1 MTLPIITAFFV
12 SFAIVLIIGM
22 PIIKYLHKLKCGQKI
37 LEDGPKWHMPKQDTP
52 TMGGIIFISALVI
65 CMAAMCFFPSIR
77 NDLTFLPILT
87 FALLFGAIGFID
99 DFTKIKHK
107 ANMGLTAMQK
117 LLLQIVIAVLYLSF
131 LRYIGLMSP
140 SIYIPFAN
148 ITIEIGW
155 YIFLPFAAFVI
166 VGTVNAVNL
175 TDGIDGLAAGVTMP
189 VSAFFVFAFILIKMT
204 SLACL
209 SAALFGALTAFMF
222 FNANPAKVFMGD
234 TGSLFLGG
242 MVCGLA
248 FAGNIP
254 LILILVGIVYI
265 CETLSDII
273 QVAYFKITHGKRF
286 FKMAPLHH
294 HFELCG
300 WSEKKI
306 VFIFTAVTV
315 VMCIIAYLGIRNIY
329 TV

>member
-1 MTLPIITAFFV
+1 MTFPIIAAFFL
-12 SFAIVLIIGM
+12 SFAIVLAGAM
-22 PIIKYLHKLKCGQKI
+22 PTIKYLHKLKCGQKI

-65 CMAAMCFFPSIR
+65 CMAAMLIFPEVR
-77 NDLTFLPILT
+77 GNLNFVPVLA
-87 FALLFGAIGFID
+87 FALLFGLIGFID

-107 ANMGLTAMQK
+107 ANLGLTAMQK
-117 LLLQIVIAVLYLSF
+117 LLLQIVTAVLYLSF

-140 SIYIPFAN
+140 SLYIPFAN
-148 ITIEIGW
+148 VTIEIGW

-166 VGTVNAVNL
+166 VGTVNSVNL

-189 VSAFFVFAFILIKMT
+189 VAAFFTFAFILLNMT

-209 SAALFGALTAFMF
+209 SAALFGALMAFLF

-242 MVCGLA
+242 MVCGMA
-248 FAGNIP
+248 FAANIP
-254 LILILVGIVYI
+254 LLLVLVGIVYI

-273 QVAYFKITHGKRF
+273 QLAYFKITHGKRF

-306 VFIFTAVTV
+306 VFVFTSVTV